1 MILEVL
7 YYQYH
12 RRILFDKKALPEE
25 KDFPKKAT
33 HLAVT
38 AVETALVCCDG
49 EGIRKFHFC
58 SHHLCTKPCYETTK
72 YLASLPAATF
82 TQVYEQGR
90 GKGTMTAEEKRS
102 VKQEMAEEM
111 EQLDGYTS
119 GGFLVGAP

>member
-1 MILEVL
+1 MAKVFE
-7 YYQYH
+7 
-12 RRILFDKKALPEE
+12 
-25 KDFPKKAT
+25 
-33 HLAVT
+33 
-38 AVETALVCCDG
+38 
-49 EGIRKFHFC
+49 
-58 SHHLCTKPCYETTK
+58 TKPCYETTK

-119 GGFLVGAP
+119 DSVQFNGLSLGNLSDVDHVS